1 MMSGV
6 KRGLLPPVFFL
17 GGLVLQWG
25 LHTLVPITRIVP
37 EAWAVLGA
45 IPIVVGVAVVVLV
58 DRGFKKVSTA
68 INPFDRPSVLVTNGV
83 FRISRNPIYL
93 AMILILLG
101 AAFAWGT
108 LTTLVVPPALAWLLS
123 RKFIVM
129 EEAALSQTF
138 GEDYDR
144 YKRRVRRWL

>member
-1 MMSGV
+1 MSGV
-6 KRGLLPPVFFL
+6 KRGPLPPVFFL

-25 LHTLVPITRIVP
+25 LHAFVPIIRIVP
-37 EAWAVLGA
+37 EAWAVVGA

-58 DRGFKKVSTA
+58 DRGFKRVSTA
-68 INPFDRPSVLVTNGV
+68 INPFDHPSVLVTSGV
-83 FRISRNPIYL
+83 FRVSRNPIYL
-93 AMILILLG
+93 AMIVILIG
-101 AAFAWGT
+101 GAFAWGT
-108 LTTLVVPPALAWLLS
+108 LTPFVVPPALAWFLS
-123 RKFIVM
+123 QKFIVM